1 MSKIDPISAIP
12 TFQDSIRFM
21 QFPNESK
28 SKTDQCNELKES
40 NELNQ
45 FNCSYEIE
53 GNTLTACREIQ
64 NSENKYEKEAIET
77 AIRVSDYA
85 SALSVRIR
93 FGFSLTDDCM
103 QKKRWRTIKCCR
115 LQRGVFDSLSK

>member
-40 NELNQ
+40 NERNQ
-45 FNCSYEIE
+45 FDHPCDIE
-53 GNTLTACREIQ
+53 GKTLSSTRENQ
-64 NSENKYEKEAIET
+64 NSEHEYEKEAIET
-77 AIRVSDYA
+77 ALRVGDYQ
-85 SALSVRIR
+85 SALSVLAR
-93 FGFSLTDDCM
+93 FDFLILDGCL
-103 QKKRWRTIKCCR
+103 QKSR
-115 LQRGVFDSLSK
+115 

>member
-1 MSKIDPISAIP
+1 MPKIDPISAIP

-40 NELNQ
+40 NERNQ
-45 FNCSYEIE
+45 FVHPCDIE
-53 GNTLTACREIQ
+53 GLTLSSTRENQ

-77 AIRVSDYA
+77 AIRVGDYQ
-85 SALSVRIR
+85 SALSVLVR
-93 FGFSLTDDCM
+93 FDILILDGCR
-103 QKKRWRTIKCCR
+103 QKSR
-115 LQRGVFDSLSK
+115 